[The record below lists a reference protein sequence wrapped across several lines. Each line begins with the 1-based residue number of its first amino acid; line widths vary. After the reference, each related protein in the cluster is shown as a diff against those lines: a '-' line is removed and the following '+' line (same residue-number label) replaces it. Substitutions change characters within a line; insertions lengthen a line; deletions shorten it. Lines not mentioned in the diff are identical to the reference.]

1 MNRAARRRS
10 RRRLGG
16 LAGMSLVATT
26 GLLGG
31 YLGNPRMPRAYA
43 AATCTVT
50 TEDDNTG
57 AGSLRKALLDHH
69 ASDSDC
75 STINFAPSVTEI
87 ILLSNLPAV
96 TSSSLTITG
105 PGSSALT
112 LDLNDFSGFR
122 MFRDVAGDLEGQTL
136 AIRGLT
142 IRDGLST
149 NKGSAVY
156 SFQNSVSISDVTFT
170 SNASSSEGGAV
181 ALSGRNNYGFE
192 LNIMNSTFTGRPQTF
207 TSSFGSVKPITK
219 SW

>member
-1 MNRAARRRS
+1 MNRAARRAS

-31 YLGNPRMPRAYA
+31 YLGNPRIPRAYA

-50 TEDDNTG
+50 TSDDSG
-57 AGSLRKALLDHH
+57 PGSLREALAAHE

-112 LDLNDFSGFR
+112 LDLDGFSGIR
-122 MFRDVAGDLEGQTL
+122 MFRTLNGQTL
-136 AIRGLT
+136 AISGLT

-149 NKGSAVY
+149 NTGSAVY